1 MTSTAPG
8 LDFLVRKDD
17 WHQTKFVDEAEPG
30 ALAPGRVRFRVD
42 RFALTANNI
51 TYAVAGDM
59 LGYWRFFPAEEGW
72 GRIPA
77 MGFGD
82 VIASTHPDVAEG
94 TRCFGFFPMSR
105 YLEIQ
110 PGAVTSG
117 QIVDAAPHRK
127 GLAPAYAQYSP
138 VDHDDLYTP
147 DTEDLTMLLRG
158 LFLTSFLAEDFL
170 SDQDLG
176 DARTVLISSASS
188 KTSIAL
194 AHRVA
199 ARGQAKAI
207 GLTSSRNLEFVKG
220 LGTYDEV
227 RLYDE
232 ISSLP
237 ADAPAIFV
245 DMAGDGGVTRAIYER
260 FEDQLKY
267 TCNIGVTHWEAGQG
281 STHLQ
286 GPKPEFFFAPTQIQ
300 KRIKDW
306 GSAGFQERV
315 GAAWT
320 DFRKA
325 AKGWLQVERGHG
337 REALA
342 NVYADTLEGRAAP
355 ATGNVLSLWEGEANG
370 SS

>member
-17 WHQTKFVDEAEPG
+17 WHETKFVEQAEPD

-42 RFALTANNI
+42 RFAVTANNI

-82 VIASTHPDVAEG
+82 VVASTHPDVAEG

-110 PGAVTSG
+110 PGAVTPG

-138 VDHDDLYTP
+138 VDFDELYTP
-147 DTEDLTMLLRG
+147 DTEDLMSLLRG

-176 DARTVLISSASS
+176 DAHTVLISSASS

-199 ARGQAKAI
+199 ARGQAKAV
-207 GLTSSRNLEFVKG
+207 GLTSPRNIEFVKG
-220 LGTYDEV
+220 LGCYDEV
-227 RLYDE
+227 WLYDE

-237 ADAPAIFV
+237 GNAPVIFV
-245 DMAGDGGVTRAIYER
+245 DMAGDGGVTTAIYER
-260 FEDQLKY
+260 FKDQLKY
-267 TCNIGVTHWEAGQG
+267 TCNIGVTHWEAAPG
-281 STHLQ
+281 SVDLP
-286 GPKPEFFFAPTQIQ
+286 GPKPEFFFAPNQIQ

-315 GAAWT
+315 GLAWA
-320 DFRKA
+320 DFRTA
-325 AKGWLQVERGHG
+325 ARGWLQIERGYG
-337 REALA
+337 REALQS
-342 NVYADTLEGRAAP
+342 VYAGTLAGRAAP
-355 ATGNVLSLWEGEANG
+355 ATGHVLSLWDGDANG
-370 SS
+370 GA